1 MITNFW
7 NWLIT
12 SVSAG
17 VNILNQL
24 VSNSELAPFFSLF
37 LVVIATMVIVKF
49 ILKPIF
55 GGSGSDKA
63 KKREDDEK

>member
-24 VSNSELAPFFSLF
+24 VSNTELAPFFSLF

-55 GGSGSDKA
+55 GGTGSDKA
-63 KKREDDEK
+63 KKREDDDQ

>member
-12 SVSAG
+12 SVTAG

-24 VSNSELAPFFSLF
+24 VSNNELSPFFSLF

-55 GGSGSDKA
+55 GGTGSDKA
-63 KKREDDEK
+63 KKREDDNQ